1 MIKNII
7 FDFDGVLV
15 DSETIVLKA
24 FSKYMQECRIKTNE
38 KELANLVGK
47 PTIVVIDILSEK
59 YFPEV
64 KKKFS
69 DDIMNI
75 ASNIY
80 KKELKK
86 IVGVEEFL
94 EKSKHN
100 LYIGSNSLKDRILDG
115 LKRVG
120 LEKYF
125 NSNQIYSLDLVDNP
139 KPHPDIYLKA
149 VNDNDLIIDETIIIE
164 DSVVGVQA
172 GQDANVKVIGLTAGG
187 HWNKNRDEK
196 ELINAGAFVTAND
209 YNKIQEIIESL

>member
-15 DSETIVLKA
+15 DSEILVAKA
-24 FSKYMQECRIKTNE
+24 FSKYMQEIGIKTNE
-38 KELANLVGK
+38 KEFANLAGK
-47 PTIVVIDILSEK
+47 KTVEVIDILSEK
-59 YFPEV
+59 YSL
-64 KKKFS
+64 KDKQKFF

-80 KKELKK
+80 KKELKTV
-86 IVGVEEFL
+86 VGVEEFL
-94 EKSKHN
+94 KKSKHN
-100 LYIGSNSLKDRILDG
+100 LYIGSNSMKNRILDG

-125 NSNQIYSLDLVDNP
+125 NPNHIYSFDLVDNP

-164 DSVVGVQA
+164 DSVVGVNA
-172 GQDANVKVIGLTAGG
+172 GKNANIKVIGLTAGG
-187 HWNKNRDEK
+187 HWHTDRDEK
-196 ELINAGAFVTAND
+196 ELIHAGAIATAN
-209 YNKIQEIIESL
+209 NFHKIEEIIASL

>member
-15 DSETIVLKA
+15 DSEILVAKA
-24 FSKYMQECRIKTNE
+24 FSKYMQELGIKTNE
-38 KELANLVGK
+38 KEFANLAGK
-47 PTIVVIDILSEK
+47 KTVEVIDILSEK
-59 YFPEV
+59 YSL
-64 KKKFS
+64 KDKQKFF

-80 KKELKK
+80 KKELKTV
-86 IVGVEEFL
+86 VGVEEFL
-94 EKSKHN
+94 KKSKHN
-100 LYIGSNSLKDRILDG
+100 LYIGSNSMKNRILDG

-125 NSNQIYSLDLVDNP
+125 NPNHIYSFDLVDNP

-172 GQDANVKVIGLTAGG
+172 GQNANVKVIGLTAGG
-187 HWNKNRDEK
+187 HWHTDRDEK
-196 ELINAGAFVTAND
+196 ELINAGAIATANN
-209 YNKIQEIIESL
+209 YNKIEEIIESF

>member
-15 DSETIVLKA
+15 DSEILVAKA
-24 FSKYMQECRIKTNE
+24 FSKYMQELGIKTNE
-38 KELANLVGK
+38 KEFANLAGK
-47 PTIVVIDILSEK
+47 KTVEVIDILSEK
-59 YFPEV
+59 YSL
-64 KKKFS
+64 KDKQKFF

-80 KKELKK
+80 KKELKTV
-86 IVGVEEFL
+86 VGVEEFL
-94 EKSKHN
+94 KKSKHN
-100 LYIGSNSLKDRILDG
+100 LYIGSNSMKNRILDG

-125 NSNQIYSLDLVDNP
+125 NSNHIYSFDLVDNP

-164 DSVVGVQA
+164 DSVVGVNA
-172 GQDANVKVIGLTAGG
+172 GKNANIKVIGLTAGG
-187 HWNKNRDEK
+187 HWHTDRDEK
-196 ELINAGAFVTAND
+196 ELINAGAFATANN
-209 YNKIQEIIESL
+209 YNKIEEIIESL

>member
-15 DSETIVLKA
+15 DSEILVAKA
-24 FSKYMQECRIKTNE
+24 FSKYMQELGIKTNE
-38 KELANLVGK
+38 KEFANLAGK
-47 PTIVVIDILSEK
+47 KTVEVIDILSEK
-59 YFPEV
+59 YSL
-64 KKKFS
+64 KDKQKFF

-80 KKELKK
+80 KKELKTV
-86 IVGVEEFL
+86 VGVEEFL
-94 EKSKHN
+94 KKSKHN
-100 LYIGSNSLKDRILDG
+100 LYIGSNSMKNRILDG

-125 NSNQIYSLDLVDNP
+125 NPNHIYSFDLVDNP

-164 DSVVGVQA
+164 DSVVGVNA
-172 GQDANVKVIGLTAGG
+172 GKNANVKVIGLTAGG
-187 HWNKNRDEK
+187 HWHTDRDEK
-196 ELINAGAFVTAND
+196 ELINAGAIATANNF
-209 YNKIQEIIESL
+209 NKIEEIIESL

>member
-15 DSETIVLKA
+15 DSEILVAKA
-24 FSKYMQECRIKTNE
+24 FSKYMQELGIKTNE
-38 KELANLVGK
+38 KEFANLAGK
-47 PTIVVIDILSEK
+47 KTVEVIDILSEK
-59 YFPEV
+59 YSL
-64 KKKFS
+64 KDKQKFF

-80 KKELKK
+80 KKELKTV
-86 IVGVEEFL
+86 VGVEEFL
-94 EKSKHN
+94 KKSKHN
-100 LYIGSNSLKDRILDG
+100 LYIGSNSMKNRILDG

-125 NSNQIYSLDLVDNP
+125 NPNHIYSFDLVDNP

-164 DSVVGVQA
+164 DSVVGVNA
-172 GQDANVKVIGLTAGG
+172 GKNANIKVIGLTAGG
-187 HWNKNRDEK
+187 HWHTDRDEK
-196 ELINAGAFVTAND
+196 ELIM
-209 YNKIQEIIESL
+209 QELLLLQIIIIK

>member
-15 DSETIVLKA
+15 DSEILVAKA
-24 FSKYMQECRIKTNE
+24 FSKYMQELGIKTNE
-38 KELANLVGK
+38 KEFANLAGK
-47 PTIVVIDILSEK
+47 KTVEVIDMLSEK
-59 YFPEV
+59 YSL
-64 KKKFS
+64 KDKQKFF

-80 KKELKK
+80 KKELKTV
-86 IVGVEEFL
+86 VGVEEFL
-94 EKSKHN
+94 KKSKHN
-100 LYIGSNSLKDRILDG
+100 LYIGSNSMKNRILDG

-125 NSNQIYSLDLVDNP
+125 NPNHIYSFDLVDNP

-164 DSVVGVQA
+164 DSVVGVNA
-172 GQDANVKVIGLTAGG
+172 GKNANIKVIGLTAGG
-187 HWNKNRDEK
+187 HWHTDRDEK
-196 ELINAGAFVTAND
+196 ELINAGAIATANNF
-209 YNKIQEIIESL
+209 NKIEEIIESL

>member
-59 YFPEV
+59 YFPEN

-69 DDIMNI
+69 DYIMNI

>member
-15 DSETIVLKA
+15 DSEILVAKA
-24 FSKYMQECRIKTNE
+24 FSKYMQELGIKTNE
-38 KELANLVGK
+38 KEFANLAGK
-47 PTIVVIDILSEK
+47 KTVEVIDILSEK
-59 YFPEV
+59 YSL
-64 KKKFS
+64 KDKQKFF

-80 KKELKK
+80 KKELKTV
-86 IVGVEEFL
+86 VGVEEFL
-94 EKSKHN
+94 KKSKHN
-100 LYIGSNSLKDRILDG
+100 LYIGSNSMKNRILDG

-125 NSNQIYSLDLVDNP
+125 NPNHIYSFDLVDNP

-164 DSVVGVQA
+164 DSVVGVNA
-172 GQDANVKVIGLTAGG
+172 GKNAKIKVIGLTAGG
-187 HWNKNRDEK
+187 HWHTNRDEK
-196 ELINAGAFVTAND
+196 ELIHAGAIATANNF
-209 YNKIQEIIESL
+209 NKIEEIIGSL